1 MLKNT
6 SAKAETRTNLTSPHK
21 GRVKPLKEIEEIV
34 LAPTRGQRKFSRPRD
49 NLRSLQEHPV
59 QGCEWTRSVQSA
71 LSARRQGSSQR
82 RRRLTTPLRVAQGS
96 PIGGTAAPRKW
107 CETWNAKSALE
118 AYTPIRAFSTVP
130 GRRTTKGKHTRR
142 WSETEATGMR
152 SSLRGVVRR
161 RRRLTPRGG
170 ISCRRGV
177 QPTRNER
184 GWRRSRNP

>member
-82 RRRLTTPLRVAQGS
+82 RRRLTTPLRLLRILVASVSLQRRVCLPLVVRRPGTVEKAR
-96 PIGGTAAPRKW
+96 IGVYAS
-107 CETWNAKSALE
+107 SALF
-118 AYTPIRAFSTVP
+118 AFQVSHHFRGAAVP
-130 GRRTTKGKHTRR
+130 PNG
-142 WSETEATGMR
+142 EPCAT
-152 SSLRGVVRR
+152 LRGVVRR
-161 RRRLTPRGG
+161 LRLWLEP
-170 ISCRRGV
+170 
-177 QPTRNER
+177 
-184 GWRRSRNP
+184 